1 MVSHYGI
8 VPESYNEKLW
18 NLLEK
23 ESYTEKEIIE
33 KAWAEGKTED
43 EILDIMTDRYVN
55 DERLADQT
63 FSAYEINMRCTI
75 RLYKPKSMDS

>member
-1 MVSHYGI
+1 MS
-8 VPESYNEKLW
+8 
-18 NLLEK
+18 
-23 ESYTEKEIIE
+23 SYTEKEIIE